1 MLMKGCAPV
10 GVLAVIGFQWKDS
23 RLFIYLLRDPWAA
36 KPWIALFHFDDRLD
50 EFGRWA
56 FGVGFSFTAS

>member
-1 MLMKGCAPV
+1 MRGEDAPHHIFV
-10 GVLAVIGFQWKDS
+10 DIGSKC
-23 RLFIYLLRDPWAA
+23 FIDLLRDPWAA

-56 FGVGFSFTAS
+56 FGAGFSFTAS

>member
-1 MLMKGCAPV
+1 MRGENTPHYIFIEV
-10 GVLAVIGFQWKDS
+10 GFKRFVD
-23 RLFIYLLRDPWAA
+23 LLRDPWAA

-56 FGVGFSFTAS
+56 FGPGFSFAAS